1 MKKHL
6 LSILSLFITLVINA
20 QVYTPFGNI
29 QSTINNTRNIHIGSN
44 NPEHKLDVQGHIR
57 INTYS
62 PHSSIILGKKTNTN
76 IFSDDSIDKYYG
88 GGMFFRVDN
97 ETIAHKYIDAL
108 LILENGN
115 VGIGHKPQSKL
126 DVAGGINIQ
135 SGLPI
140 QINGSDISHGLKYKR
155 FNSDESLLDGPLLYG
170 WSGGA
175 LGVKKDN
182 QETNILTWNDRGN
195 VGIGTNNPNYKLSVQ
210 GHSFST
216 AHTIQSWSP
225 TIYLK
230 RDTDEDGYTQG
241 IQTQLLNGDN
251 NWFFGNLHAD
261 NWIVAKGD
269 YTGSLFKISSS
280 GNASLQGKLE
290 AKEIKVT
297 TTPTADFVFSDNYN
311 LPTLEAVEK
320 HIKEKRHLPEIASA
334 KEMEKEGVNIGEFQ
348 IKLLQKIEELTLYSI
363 EQNKKIKELE
373 DKIEKMVNE

>member
-1 MKKHL
+1 MNKHL
-6 LSILSLFITLVINA
+6 LSTLAVFITFVISA
-20 QVYTPFGNI
+20 QVYTPFGSI
-29 QSTINNTRNIHIGSN
+29 QSTINNTQNIGIGIN
-44 NPEHKLDVQGHIR
+44 NPEHKLDIQGHIR
-57 INTYS
+57 VNTNS
-62 PHSSIILGKKTNTN
+62 THSSIILGRKTNTN
-76 IFSDDSIDKYYG
+76 IFSDDSVEKYYG
-88 GGMFFRVDN
+88 GGMFFRVHN
-97 ETIAHKYIDAL
+97 ETIPSKYIDAL
-108 LILENGN
+108 LISE
-115 VGIGHKPQSKL
+115 K
-126 DVAGGINIQ
+126 
-135 SGLPI
+135 
-140 QINGSDISHGLKYKR
+140 
-155 FNSDESLLDGPLLYG
+155 
-170 WSGGA
+170 
-175 LGVKKDN
+175 
-182 QETNILTWNDRGN
+182 GN

-210 GHSFST
+210 GHSLST

-230 RDTDEDGYTQG
+230 RDTNQGGYIQG

-261 NWIVAKGD
+261 SWIVAKGD

-297 TTPTADFVFSDNYN
+297 TTPTADFVFADSYN
-311 LPTLEAVEK
+311 LPTLETVEK

-373 DKIEKMVNE
+373 EKIEKLVNK